1 MDNDQWTQI
10 SKCAPSDTSR
20 LTFMKEEEGETPR
33 SVVTSQLID
42 TATVTFFA
50 GTPNSNGSTH
60 SLWQCFPLGDRVRQ
74 QLEDEVEGE
83 FVLFCLDWELALIP
97 SISG

>member
-10 SKCAPSDTSR
+10 SKCAPSDTSH
-20 LTFMKEEEGETPR
+20 LTFKKEEEEDEEDKTPR
-33 SVVTSQLID
+33 SVVPSQLID
-42 TATVTFFA
+42 TATATFFA

-74 QLEDEVEGE
+74 RMEYEVEGQ
-83 FVLFCLDWELALIP
+83 VVSRVMIGSWL
-97 SISG
+97 